1 MKDVNLSRI
10 YLHMAR
16 FYGVTRFKVFSILD
30 EKWFYPKETKIEFY
44 YDTTRKINHP
54 RLQRILERDI
64 KNVNEFFV
72 VVQDNRIIIIIDSSK
87 DIGLFDFDFEL
98 CRN

>member
-1 MKDVNLSRI
+1 MIR
-10 YLHMAR
+10 Y
-16 FYGVTRFKVFSILD
+16 YGVKRFEVFSSIN
-30 EKWFYPKETKIEFY
+30 KNGSKPKETKIEFY
-44 YDTTRKINHP
+44 YDTSRKINHP